1 MILCGSLGLAK
12 KLLRRKIMASEIFQ
26 CWSCKS
32 VLHVGDLDGEDCPFC
47 CTDNN
52 LIDIDNL
59 SEDREDR

>member
-1 MILCGSLGLAK
+1 
-12 KLLRRKIMASEIFQ
+12 MASEIFQ

-52 LIDIDNL
+52 LIDIDKL